1 MMADNYTAR
10 QDGQWQ
16 VVSTT
21 PDVCK
26 TPMGPSTPPVPYP
39 VTANMGTAVM
49 VVPSVKLNGCP
60 AVVCDQSIIPQTTG
74 DAAGV
79 AKGVSSG
86 TVGDVCEP
94 LAHSE
99 TVFFGGRP
107 MLRHNDAFWMNS
119 RNTVGLIVGQPPPT
133 GVPAD
138 DADPPDEPETKEEES
153 QGDWLDW
160 VQTGLDIAGFI
171 PVFGGLAD
179 LANAG
184 ISAARGDYAGAALS
198 LFAAVPGIGDAAAA
212 GKLAVKG
219 AKTVGKRAVKEAAE
233 AAPKTAKKL
242 KGGIVKGRKA
252 GKGGAGKGAESGH
265 CTKAGE
271 PVDVATGDFLQQL
284 SVLSLPGAL
293 PLTLSR

>member
-1 MMADNYTAR
+1 MADNYTAR

-171 PVFGGLAD
+171 PVFGGPGECRYQCG
-179 LANAG
+179 AG
-184 ISAARGDYAGAALS
+184 RLCRGGVIPLCRGAGDRRCGS
-198 LFAAVPGIGDAAAA
+198 
-212 GKLAVKG
+212 
-219 AKTVGKRAVKEAAE
+219 
-233 AAPKTAKKL
+233 
-242 KGGIVKGRKA
+242 GRKA
-252 GKGGAGKGAESGH
+252 GGKGGKNRRQAGGERGCGGRAEN
-265 CTKAGE
+265 GE
-271 PVDVATGDFLQQL
+271 ETEGRN
-284 SVLSLPGAL
+284 S
-293 PLTLSR
+293 